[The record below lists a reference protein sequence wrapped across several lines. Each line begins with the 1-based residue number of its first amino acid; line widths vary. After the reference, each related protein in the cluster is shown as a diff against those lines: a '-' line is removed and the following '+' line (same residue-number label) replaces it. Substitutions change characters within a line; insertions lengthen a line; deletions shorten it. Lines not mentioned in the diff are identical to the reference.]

1 MKQYL
6 LLLLAVLGLLASI
19 PTESNAQVSVSVN
32 PGYSR
37 GYYSRGYYYQRQPYY
52 RHYYYHHYNHRHH
65 WHYQD

>member
-37 GYYSRGYYYQRQPYY
+37 GYYYQRQPYY